1 MKTDVDYIIYLMK
14 KFTKDNTNGEIGE
27 QDTAS
32 STGGGGGGAK
42 PPYPTVTKWASGRKF
57 GPTHNP
63 EQKVWTTGLTRGK
76 ANTLL

>member
-1 MKTDVDYIIYLMK
+1 MIMKTDVDYIISLMK
-14 KFTKDNTNGEIGE
+14 KFTPKNDGEIDE
-27 QDTAS
+27 QDDGTAS
-32 STGGGGGGAK
+32 TGGGAK
-42 PPYPTVTKWASGRKF
+42 PTYPAVTKWASGRKF